1 MIYWKRNSD
10 DTLFNK
16 DLAIQSELQ
25 HINFSN
31 KVKNASTFAVT
42 MFSPQRLKTGA
53 MTIQPHSANS
63 VALTV

>member
-10 DTLFNK
+10 DTLSDK
-16 DLAIQSELQ
+16 DLVIQSELQ

>member
-42 MFSPQRLKTGA
+42 MFFPAEIENWCDDNTAAFCQ
-53 MTIQPHSANS
+53 
-63 VALTV
+63 